1 MNNFAISWTLA
12 GAALA
17 LTWTGCSGSG
27 KEADLPKIE
36 GIWHVESVTADGKPN
51 PRMLGAQF
59 VFGDGKMSI
68 QGAGGEK
75 LPDATFAL
83 DASTTPKSI
92 EITTPSAGQTGGGL
106 GIYSIEGDTLQI
118 CTARP
123 GEPRPAEFQSTS
135 GSARILIVLK
145 RGATEETP

>member
-1 MNNFAISWTLA
+1 MKRQTAWMLL
-12 GAALA
+12 GAVLVA
-17 LTWTGCSGSG
+17 TWTGCSGSDKG
-27 KEADLPKIE
+27 ADLPKIE
-36 GIWHVESVTADGKPN
+36 GIWLAESAIADGKPN

-83 DASTTPKSI
+83 DATTTPKSI
-92 EITTPSAGQTGGGL
+92 EITTPSAGEGGGGL
-106 GIYSIEGDTLQI
+106 GIYSIEGDTLKI

-123 GEPRPAEFQSTS
+123 GDPRPEEFQSTS

-145 RGATEETP
+145 RGAREGTP